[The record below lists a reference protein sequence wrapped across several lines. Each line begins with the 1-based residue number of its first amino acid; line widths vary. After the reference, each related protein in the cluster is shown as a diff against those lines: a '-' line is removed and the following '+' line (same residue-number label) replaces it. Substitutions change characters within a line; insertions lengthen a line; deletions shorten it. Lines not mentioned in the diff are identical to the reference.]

1 MVEPHHEESYTSVE
15 EVVRIKDHDK
25 MFILDEKNKNKMIRL
40 LFQLR
45 MITRI
50 RMRLVTKGMK
60 LLKSKNNLDK
70 IINIR

>member
-1 MVEPHHEESYTSVE
+1 
-15 EVVRIKDHDK
+15 
-25 MFILDEKNKNKMIRL
+25 
-40 LFQLR
+40 

-50 RMRLVTKGMK
+50 RMRLVAKGMK